1 MSSEIRIPVTRL
13 RQVQDVVFG
22 RKSWRGPDLALRL
35 KAKHVTVWSWL
46 NRNGL
51 PVKVAEPMAQ
61 ELERRGNEL
70 LAAATSL
77 RKEAATVLS
86 A

>member
-1 MSSEIRIPVTRL
+1 MRIPTSRL
-13 RQVQDVVFG
+13 RGVQDVVFG

-35 KAKHVTVWSWL
+35 KTKHVTLWSWL

-51 PVKVAEPMAQ
+51 PVKVAESLAT
-61 ELERRGNEL
+61 ELERRGQEL
-70 LAAATSL
+70 MSAAEGL
-77 RKEAATVLS
+77 RDEAKAVLN